1 MTRRG
6 GGAAV
11 AAAYG
16 DAGLPPRAPLGN
28 GAAARAEQANALAA
42 LEKRCN
48 VVGFEPRRASAG
60 ARREYLRGAAYAAQL
75 LEAAERR

>member
-1 MTRRG
+1 M
-6 GGAAV
+6 
-11 AAAYG
+11 
-16 DAGLPPRAPLGN
+16 
-28 GAAARAEQANALAA
+28 AEQANALAA